1 MRGVYS
7 IRDLKTTFGP
17 LICDLNDEAARRGF
31 FMAIEYGQNELSKA
45 PQDFELVRLGKFD
58 EDTGELSP
66 CFLEIIATG
75 YEYILGKEKID
86 NA

>member
-7 IRDLKTTFGP
+7 IRDLKTTYGP
-17 LICDLNDEAARRGF
+17 LICDLNDEAAKRGF

-45 PQDFELVRLGKFD
+45 PQDFELVHLADFD
-58 EDTGELSP
+58 EDTGELLP
-66 CFLEIIATG
+66 CLLEIVATG
-75 YEYILGKEKID
+75 YEYILGKEKKV